1 MVTPPATVVN
11 PVAIIMQRQLITKGR
26 FFHSTLT
33 DKNFFLITYKII
45 QENFDF
51 FNDNDPDNNL
61 NYDHE
66 FIYQYHTINYYV
78 RCKLL
83 PHSIIEDLLNNE
95 EFDINTRNNEATLS
109 PHQKLSLEESLF
121 VKLYLRVSKGMD
133 EIVI

>member
-1 MVTPPATVVN
+1 
-11 PVAIIMQRQLITKGR
+11 MQRQLLTKGR
-26 FFHSTLT
+26 FFHSTPT
-33 DKNFFLITYKII
+33 DKNFFLITYNII

-51 FNDNDPDNNL
+51 SNDNDPDNNL

-66 FIYQYHTINYYV
+66 FIYQYHTTNYYV

-95 EFDINTRNNEATLS
+95 EFDINTRNNEVNLS

-121 VKLYLRVSKGMD
+121 IKLYLRVSKGMD
-133 EIVI
+133 EIMI